1 METEAVK
8 GEQAPTWVAKA
19 GGPHRTWPP
28 PAGGGVAQWMRLAA
42 TRAPPQATPGS
53 QQSYSTTPR
62 PFPHQKNENYNPTGL
77 QGCEGYNGQ
86 LHVKHLAQGRYEVSH
101 Q

>member
-28 PAGGGVAQWMRLAA
+28 PAGGGVAQ
-42 TRAPPQATPGS
+42 
-53 QQSYSTTPR
+53 
-62 PFPHQKNENYNPTGL
+62 
-77 QGCEGYNGQ
+77 
-86 LHVKHLAQGRYEVSH
+86 
-101 Q
+101 